1 VAKKTPLVISAV
13 SGEGVK
19 DVLRAL
25 LKVVE
30 EARGGGVERKKPVAA
45 AWQP

>member
-1 VAKKTPLVISAV
+1 LVISAV

-25 LKVVE
+25 LKVID
-30 EARGGGVERKKPVAA
+30 EAGGGSIARKPVAE